1 VEPVVHDPLHAGREA
16 VARYEWAKA
25 FELLKAANEDELT
38 PEDFEALAEAA
49 WWTARLDDC
58 IGARE
63 QAFASYLEAGRPRR
77 AALAAMALAKDHY
90 AKGASAIGSAW
101 VNRAERLLA
110 EEEESIEH
118 GWMHRLRSVIAL
130 EGAHDY
136 DAALLEARK
145 AGELAARFHDS
156 DLMAIALHDEGRA
169 LVMRGDVAEGMALI
183 DEATAPA
190 IAGELTPHNTA
201 VVYCNTITA
210 CKELADFRRAGDWSD
225 AAKRWCERQ
234 SIAGFPGMCR
244 VYRASI
250 MALRGTW
257 PEAELEARQACAEL
271 PAFNLSY
278 AAAAFYELGELRLRV
293 GDLEAAEEAFKQAHE
308 LGHDPQPGLALL
320 RLAQGRVESAR
331 QGLQHS
337 LDAHEGDLYRAR
349 LFPALVEA
357 ALVDDDLEAAREG
370 AEELE
375 RIAERYGTEALR
387 ATAHVANG
395 AVAHQEGDATVALR
409 RAREAVRL
417 WQDLGAPYEAA
428 RSRLLLA
435 EAHSALGNGED
446 AGLELEAA
454 ATAFER
460 LGAGPDAR
468 ATRAK
473 LGRSAPHARAA
484 AKKRDTKTFVFTDIE
499 RSTNLIAAIG
509 DEAWTDLVRWH
520 DETLRALFA
529 EFGGEEIDQ
538 AGDGFFVAFA
548 DVESALDSA
557 VAIQR
562 NLAEHRRLHGF
573 APLVRIGVHTSE
585 ATRHATSYKG
595 KGVHTAARIGAL
607 AAGGEILISA
617 KTIDGITRYTL
628 SPPRMETLKG
638 IEEAVEVHSVEWR

>member
-1 VEPVVHDPLHAGREA
+1 MEPGVQGPLHAGREA
-16 VARYEWAKA
+16 SARYEWAKA
-25 FELLKAANEDELT
+25 FELLSAASEDELT
-38 PEDFEALAEAA
+38 PEDLEALAEAA
-49 WWTARLDDC
+49 WWNARLDDC

-63 QAFASYLEAGRPRR
+63 RAFASHLEGGNPRR
-77 AALAAMALAKDHY
+77 AALVAMGLAKDHF
-90 AKGASAIGSAW
+90 ARGASAIGSAW

-110 EEEESIEH
+110 EQEEAVEH
-118 GWMHRLRSVIAL
+118 GWLHRLRSVMAL

-136 DAALLEARK
+136 DTALLEARK
-145 AGELAARFHDS
+145 ARELAGRFRDS
-156 DLMAIALHDEGRA
+156 DLMAISLHDEGRA
-169 LVMRGDVAEGMALI
+169 LVMRGDVETGMALM

-190 IAGELTPHNTA
+190 IAGELDPHNTA

-210 CKELADFRRAGDWSD
+210 CKDLADFRRAGDWSD

-250 MALRGTW
+250 MALRGSW

-278 AAAAFYELGELRLRV
+278 AAAAFYEVGELRFRV

-320 RLAQGRVESAR
+320 RLAQGRVDSAR
-331 QGLQHS
+331 QGLQLA
-337 LDAHEGDLYRAR
+337 LDADESDLHRAR
-349 LFPALVEA
+349 LLPAFVEVALA
-357 ALVDDDLEAAREG
+357 AEDLQSAQEG
-370 AEELE
+370 AMELE

-387 ATAHVANG
+387 AAAHVANG
-395 AVAHQEGDATVALR
+395 AVALQAGDAASALR
-409 RAREAVRL
+409 RAREAFHL

-428 RSRLLLA
+428 RTRLLLG
-435 EAHSALGNGED
+435 EAHTSLGNGED
-446 AGLELEAA
+446 AALELEAA
-454 ATAFER
+454 AAIFER

-473 LGRSAPHARAA
+473 LGRSDAHARAA
-484 AKKRDTKTFVFTDIE
+484 VKKRDTKTFVFTDIE

-520 DETLRALFA
+520 DETLRSLFA

-548 DVESALDSA
+548 DVESALDCA

-562 NLAEHRRLHGF
+562 KLAEHRRLHGF
-573 APLVRIGVHTSE
+573 APVVRIGVHTSE

-617 KTIDGITRYTL
+617 KTVDSVTRYTL
-628 SPPRMETLKG
+628 SQARTETLKG
-638 IEEAVEVHSVEWR
+638 IEEPVELHAVEWR

>member
-1 VEPVVHDPLHAGREA
+1 VGRVAQDPLHAGREA
-16 VARYEWAKA
+16 IARYEWAKG
-25 FELLKAANEDELT
+25 FELLSAAGQEELT
-38 PEDFEALAEAA
+38 PEDLEALAEAA

-58 IGARE
+58 ISARE
-63 QAFASYLEAGRPRR
+63 QAFASYLDSGSPRR

-90 AKGASAIGSAW
+90 AKGTSSIGSAW

-110 EEEESIEH
+110 EEEESVEH
-118 GWMHRLRSVIAL
+118 GWLHRLRSVIAL
-130 EGAHDY
+130 EGANDY
-136 DAALLEARK
+136 DTALQEARK

-156 DLMAIALHDEGRA
+156 DLMALALHDEGRA
-169 LVMRGDVAEGMALI
+169 LVMRGDVEAGMALI

-250 MALRGTW
+250 MALRGAW

-271 PAFNLSY
+271 PAFNLGY

-320 RLAQGRVESAR
+320 RLAQERVESAR
-331 QGLQHS
+331 QGLRRA
-337 LDAHEGDLYRAR
+337 LDGNESDLHRAR
-349 LFPALVEA
+349 LLPALVQVALA
-357 ALVDDDLEAAREG
+357 AEDVEAARAG

-375 RIAERYGTEALR
+375 QIAGRYGTEALR
-387 ATAHVANG
+387 ASAHVALA
-395 AVAHQEGDATVALR
+395 AVALQDGDAAVALR
-409 RAREAVRL
+409 RTGEAFRL

-435 EAHSALGNGED
+435 EAHYALGNEED
-446 AGLELEAA
+446 AALELEAA

-468 ATRAK
+468 VARGK
-473 LGRSAPHARAA
+473 LGRSAAHTRAA
-484 AKKRDTKTFVFTDIE
+484 IKTRDTKTFLFTDIE
-499 RSTNLIAAIG
+499 RSTNLIGAIG
-509 DEAWTDLVRWH
+509 DEAWIDLVRWH
-520 DETLRALFA
+520 DETLRSLFA

-548 DVESALDSA
+548 SAESALDCA

-562 NLAEHRRLHGF
+562 KLAEHRRLHGF
-573 APLVRIGVHTSE
+573 APFVRIGVHTSE
-585 ATRHATSYKG
+585 ATRHAASYKG

-607 AAGGEILISA
+607 AAGGEVLISA
-617 KTIDGITRYTL
+617 KTIDGVTRYIL
-628 SPPRMETLKG
+628 SPPRTETLKG
-638 IEEAVEVHSVEWR
+638 IEEPVEVHSVEWR